1 MTIIEMYEKVNLKL
15 PTDQRKFFNYFN
27 DTVDE
32 LVALYEDS
40 VITSLKKYKAI
51 TDLTDDNFVQPLY
64 HNAMVD
70 NILFYLTNEP
80 DYKSEFIRKS
90 KEAWLKY
97 WNERA
102 NGKRQRRM
110 RW

>member
-32 LVALYEDS
+32 LVALYGSS
-40 VITSLKKYKAI
+40 VIMSMKRYKEV
-51 TDLTDDNFVQPLY
+51 TDLADDNVVQPLY
-64 HNAMVD
+64 HNSMVD
-70 NILFYLTNEP
+70 NILFCLTNEP
-80 DYKSEFIRKS
+80 NYKSEFIRKS
-90 KEAWLKY
+90 REAWLKY